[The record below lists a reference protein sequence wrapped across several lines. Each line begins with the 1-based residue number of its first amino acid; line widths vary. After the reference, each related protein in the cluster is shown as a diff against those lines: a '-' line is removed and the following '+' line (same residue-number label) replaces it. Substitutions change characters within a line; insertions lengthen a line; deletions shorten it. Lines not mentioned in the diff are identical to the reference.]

1 LNKRDDEE
9 AMSIENALQGK
20 ENESNMS
27 PLKSNVS
34 NIEDDQGKLVDL
46 LNSMNEET
54 HETTSTSIKTTY
66 EVDEKSTNKKEKQLR
81 HTFIYIQSILLT
93 LRLYI

>member
-1 LNKRDDEE
+1 MNKRDDEE